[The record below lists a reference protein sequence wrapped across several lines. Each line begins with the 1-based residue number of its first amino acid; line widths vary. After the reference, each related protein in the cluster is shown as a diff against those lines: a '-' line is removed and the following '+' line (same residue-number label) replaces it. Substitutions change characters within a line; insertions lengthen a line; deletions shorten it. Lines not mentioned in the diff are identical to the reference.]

1 MIGFAGTSVTGLT
14 DEHAR
19 VGDDEEG
26 PATEFIN
33 QGGTKDC
40 REQVKDLAVHKSRIQ
55 WYSRYVWGALRT

>member
-1 MIGFAGTSVTGLT
+1 MAGFTGTSVSGLT

-33 QGGTKDC
+33 QGGTKEC
-40 REQVKDLAVHKSRIQ
+40 RKQVEDLNGAQAKS
-55 WYSRYVWGALRT
+55 